1 MSYLYGEISAGER
14 AGLTAHLQSCPDCKA
29 AVNDWQMAR
38 KKLDAWHVRSCRAES
53 PARRAFNVFAVPAF
67 KWAAAAAVMLAVGF
81 GAGRLTPAT
90 TDMKRVRAAIEPEIR
105 RQLQQEVAE
114 LVRAELN
121 KSAADTLAASGE
133 QTEELAADYAAAL
146 EAKRTEDNQAIYAA
160 LQKLDSQRIADY
172 LSLKRDLDTVALNT
186 DAGLRRTE
194 QQMVQLADYTQP
206 ASTPNPPRN

>member
-1 MSYLYGEISAGER
+1 M
-14 AGLTAHLQSCPDCKA
+14 
-29 AVNDWQMAR
+29 
-38 KKLDAWHVRSCRAES
+38 
-53 PARRAFNVFAVPAF
+53 
-67 KWAAAAAVMLAVGF
+67 
-81 GAGRLTPAT
+81 
-90 TDMKRVRAAIEPEIR
+90 
-105 RQLQQEVAE
+105 
-114 LVRAELN
+114 RAELN

-146 EAKRTEDNQAIYAA
+146 EAKRTEDNQAIYTA

-206 ASTPNPPRN
+206 AGTSNPPRN